1 MSNQQLKYII
11 TIDRKQSGQY
21 AHVAWNVNTVY
32 MQNKMFNKINVPHN
46 SNYGRYCL
54 PVTKNFFS

>member
-21 AHVAWNVNTVY
+21 AHVAWNVNAVY
-32 MQNKMFNKINVPHN
+32 MQNMMIQ
-46 SNYGRYCL
+46 
-54 PVTKNFFS
+54 

>member
-11 TIDRKQSGQY
+11 TIDRNQSAAQY

-32 MQNKMFNKINVPHN
+32 M
-46 SNYGRYCL
+46 
-54 PVTKNFFS
+54 KNMMIQYLR